1 MSQTKNGNLN
11 SKDLLAEIIK
21 VIESYDTRLTV
32 RQIYYQLV
40 SKHFIENVRSQYQ
53 RVSKILVKA
62 RHDGDVDWDAIED
75 RTRQSEGGD
84 DSEKSPE
91 DHFDSAVNYLRNCW
105 KYFRLP
111 KWKNQPKYVEIW
123 FEKQAL
129 QGIFSEETSKFN
141 VTQLAC
147 RGYSSHTM
155 GRELQKRI
163 EEITD
168 ERPEIEEYHIIYFG
182 DLDPSGLDIYRFIQ
196 DMCSRF
202 GLTIKFERVAITKE
216 QVQKYNIPPMFA
228 KSSDSRYN
236 KFVAKHGTDVV
247 ELDALNPTV
256 LQELIRKSIEK
267 HFDKD
272 IHAEVID
279 EQEQMRKDIKNM
291 IKEKIGEEND
301 D

>member
-1 MSQTKNGNLN
+1 MATKNGNMN
-11 SKDLLAEIIK
+11 SKDLLVEIIK
-21 VIESYDTRLTV
+21 VIESYDTKLTV

-40 SKHFIENVRSQYQ
+40 TKHFIENVRSQYQ

-84 DSEKSPE
+84 DSEKTPE
-91 DHFDSAVNYLRNCW
+91 GHFESAVDYLKNCW

-111 KWKNQPKYVEIW
+111 MWKNQPRYIEIW

-155 GRELQKRI
+155 GRELQIRI
-163 EEITD
+163 EDVTN
-168 ERPEIEEYHIIYFG
+168 ERPEIKEIHIIYFG

-216 QVQKYNIPPMFA
+216 QVRKYNIPPMFA
-228 KSSDSRYN
+228 KKTDSRYD
-236 KFVAKHGTDVV
+236 KFVAEHGTDVV

-256 LQELIRKSIEK
+256 LQELIKESIEK
-267 HFDKD
+267 HFDESIHDAVVKEQGNMRDD
-272 IHAEVID
+272 IRE
-279 EQEQMRKDIKNM
+279 M
-291 IKEKIGEEND
+291 IKEKIGDED
-301 D
+301 GD